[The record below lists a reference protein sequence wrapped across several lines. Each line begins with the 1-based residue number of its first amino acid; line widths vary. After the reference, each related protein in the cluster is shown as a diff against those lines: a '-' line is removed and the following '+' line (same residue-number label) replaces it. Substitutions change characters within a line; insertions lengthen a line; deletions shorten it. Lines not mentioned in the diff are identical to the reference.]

1 MLLIHVE
8 PNSFPQPQCLVLQLW
23 EMSNWE
29 QSILVNKTTVLIK
42 CKFASGWTF
51 RSLLQGF
58 PTAYKNCGYNCFF
71 ELFIY
76 LIYLFIYLKKIP
88 WYICLPNSIYSDIE
102 LMWQKTYS
110 NLCVVWEN
118 LLSKYV
124 HVVFLFANLWSVFA
138 PHQQAVTC
146 SGFDE
151 PFCHHFSALR
161 GIISAYPISLAH

>member
-1 MLLIHVE
+1 MLSCCSYTSSLIASVSLSASCCSSE
-8 PNSFPQPQCLVLQLW
+8 K
-23 EMSNWE
+23 SNWE
-29 QSILVNKTTVLIK
+29 QSILVNKTSVFIK

-58 PTAYKNCGYNCFF
+58 TNAYGNCSDYYFFIIYLLNCF
-71 ELFIY
+71 
-76 LIYLFIYLKKIP
+76 P
-88 WYICLPNSIYSDIE
+88 WYNCLPNSIYSDIE
-102 LMWQKTYS
+102 LMWQKTYC
-110 NLCVVWEN
+110 NLCVVWQN

-151 PFCHHFSALR
+151 PFCHH
-161 GIISAYPISLAH
+161 SLPLWHN